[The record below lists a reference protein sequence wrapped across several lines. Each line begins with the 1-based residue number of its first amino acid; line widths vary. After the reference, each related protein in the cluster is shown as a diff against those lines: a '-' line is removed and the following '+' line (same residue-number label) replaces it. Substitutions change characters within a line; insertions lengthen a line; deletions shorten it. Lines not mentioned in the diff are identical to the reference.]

1 MARPVSPSAL
11 APVAAVLKPIT
22 MNLPNAAESTD
33 GVALLDQAKHSLVLD
48 MITRTRTWSPRYGVA
63 PGYGL
68 QLGANDGFQEIF
80 TASMTAAVEWGLDDY
95 AHGVLDNYLTHF
107 MRRRGRLLVYRGL
120 EMAQQGR
127 MLAVIAKYWHYTAAT
142 AAATSSSSGGNGAN
156 TRKEDAANLIVANFG
171 KIQGAAGVL
180 RERRAAALSVS
191 DSVDI
196 VCCAVVLCAVL
207 YLFFF
212 LLSLFFFFLSFP
224 FLFCFFILYLTKVL

>member
-127 MLAVIAKYWHYTAAT
+127 MLTVIAKYWHYTAAT

-196 VCCAVVLCAVL
+196 VCCAVCCVVLVFFPSISL
-207 YLFFF
+207 LFFP
-212 LLSLFFFFLSFP
+212 FLSFS
-224 FLFCFFILYLTKVL
+224 ILYFIPY

>member
-48 MITRTRTWSPRYGVA
+48 MITRIRTWSPRYGVA

-142 AAATSSSSGGNGAN
+142 AATTSSSSGGNGAN

-196 VCCAVVLCAVL
+196 VCCAVLLCCVLCCTCFFSSFSL
-207 YLFFF
+207 LLFP
-212 LLSLFFFFLSFP
+212 FLSFS
-224 FLFCFFILYLTKVL
+224 LFILYLTKVL